1 MIAIPER
8 GIYLASRSPRRRE
21 LLSQIGVRYHLLL
34 FRERPRGNAAEHLE
48 VDEAPLAGETAAA
61 YVERMARAKA
71 EAGWHRMLQR
81 NLPPAPVLAADTTV
95 ALKDQILGKPRDR
108 AEAAEMLAALS
119 GQRHEVL
126 TAVALKHY
134 DELEFALST
143 SEVELKKLS
152 MEEITL
158 YAASGEGD
166 DKAGAYAI
174 QGRAAR
180 FVVELRGSYSGVM
193 GLPLY
198 ETSQLLD
205 RLRERRNPY

>member
-1 MIAIPER
+1 MIPIPER

-34 FRERPRGNAAEHLE
+34 FRERLGENPE
-48 VDEAPLAGETAAA
+48 VDETPLEGETPAA

-71 EAGWHRMLQR
+71 EAGWRRMLQR

-95 ALKDQILGKPRDR
+95 ALAGQILGKPKDR
-108 AEAAEMLAALS
+108 AEAAAMLGALA

-126 TAVALKHY
+126 TGVALQNF
-134 DELEFALST
+134 DQVEFALST
-143 SEVELKKLS
+143 SEVLMKKLS
-152 MEEITL
+152 EDEIAQ

-174 QGRAAR
+174 QGRAGR

-198 ETSQLLD
+198 ETSALLD
-205 RLRERRNPY
+205 KLRGRNPY

>member
-1 MIAIPER
+1 MSTMIAIPER

-21 LLSQIGVRYHLLL
+21 LLTQIGVRYHLLL
-34 FRERPRGNAAEHLE
+34 FRERVGERPE
-48 VDEAPLAGETAAA
+48 VDETPLESETPAA

-71 EAGWHRMLQR
+71 EAGWRRMLQR

-95 ALKDQILGKPRDR
+95 ALDNRIFGKPRDR
-108 AEAAEMLAALS
+108 GEAAEMLAALS
-119 GQRHEVL
+119 GKRHEVH
-126 TAVALKHY
+126 TAIALKNQDH
-134 DELEFALST
+134 LESALST
-143 SEVELKKLS
+143 SEVRLKEMS
-152 MEEITL
+152 ADEIAQ
-158 YAASGEGD
+158 YVASGECD

-198 ETSQLLD
+198 ETGLLLD
-205 RLRERRNPY
+205 KLPHRGR

>member
-1 MIAIPER
+1 MSMIAIPER

-34 FRERPRGNAAEHLE
+34 FRDRPGEQADI
-48 VDEAPLAGETAAA
+48 DESTLGGETPAA
-61 YVERMARAKA
+61 YVERLARAKA
-71 EAGWHRMLQR
+71 EAGWLRMLQR
-81 NLPPAPVLAADTTV
+81 NLPVAPVLAADTTV
-95 ALKDQILGKPRDR
+95 ALGGRIFGKPFNRGE
-108 AEAAEMLAALS
+108 AEEMLAALS

-126 TAVALKHY
+126 TAVAAKNH
-134 DELEFALST
+134 DHLEVALST
-143 SEVELKKLS
+143 SEVLLKALS
-152 MEEITL
+152 KDEIAQ
-158 YAASGEGD
+158 YVASGECD

-198 ETSQLLD
+198 ETAQLLD
-205 RLRERRNPY
+205 KLRERRNPY

>member
-21 LLSQIGVRYHLLL
+21 LLSQI
-34 FRERPRGNAAEHLE
+34 RERPRGNAAEHLE

-108 AEAAEMLAALS
+108 AEAAQMLAALS

-126 TAVALKHY
+126 TAVA
-134 DELEFALST
+134 
-143 SEVELKKLS
+143 
-152 MEEITL
+152 I
-158 YAASGEGD
+158 AACYVP
-166 DKAGAYAI
+166 AR
-174 QGRAAR
+174 RAAR
-180 FVVELRGSYSGVM
+180 IDPLVALRH
-193 GLPLY
+193 
-198 ETSQLLD
+198 E
-205 RLRERRNPY
+205 